1 MEAERAG
8 ELVRNLGVEHHIVSL
23 DWGKGKGGAGGR
35 GLKLHV
41 PPRSLVIMEKKHL
54 SMLNFCQ
61 RKKIRTLMIS
71 HHLEDQI
78 GKPIRGNPGSP
89 LTAKHYA
96 LLVIAKIFFY
106 RHTAGYQRGVIVH
119 VWVITAYIGP

>member
-8 ELVRNLGVEHHIVSL
+8 EVVRSLGVEHHIVSL
-23 DWGKGKGGAGGR
+23 DWGKGKEGGGR
-35 GLKLHV
+35 GWKLRV
-41 PPRSLVIMEKKHL
+41 PPRSLVITEKKHL

-78 GKPIRGNPGSP
+78 GKPVRDTP
-89 LTAKHYA
+89 LTA
-96 LLVIAKIFFY
+96 I
-106 RHTAGYQRGVIVH
+106 
-119 VWVITAYIGP
+119 